1 EKTKGRFRMPS
12 TSAASPAI
20 LYFGN
25 DWFAE
30 NRTSSHHIARW
41 LARRFRVYYIEC
53 PGLRAPKSSG
63 RDLKKIWA
71 KVVRFLRG
79 ARPVAEGLK
88 VGTLL
93 QIPLHRFRLIR
104 RLNQAFM
111 VATLRWLLWREGIKG
126 PISWCLV
133 PHVAPVVGKL
143 GECLLVYYCIDDYAA
158 LPDVNPQAIR
168 AMDEELTRK
177 ADLVFVASDTLLDGK
192 LELNPNTRVS
202 PHGVDVEHFARA
214 QDAGLATPEDVAAL
228 PGPVVG
234 FFGLIERWI
243 DLDLIA
249 YLAERRPQWTFVL
262 IGRVAVADEAVPR
275 RPNIHYLGKRP
286 YDSLPAYGKR
296 FDAAIIPY
304 HLTQQVLH
312 SNPIKLREYLAMGKP
327 VVSVS
332 TPEIDKFADVV
343 EIGRS
348 REEFLVKLDAVLAGP
363 SSAAE
368 VQRRMERVA
377 ATSWDARLEEVLDV
391 VNQKLAAAEPV
402 VALSR

>member
-1 EKTKGRFRMPS
+1 MPS

-71 KVVRFLRG
+71 KLTRFLRG

-88 VGTLL
+88 VRTLL

-111 VATLRWLLWREGIKG
+111 VATLRWLLWREGIKR

-192 LELNPNTRVS
+192 LELNPNTQVS
-202 PHGVDVEHFARA
+202 PHGVAVEHFARA
-214 QDAGLATPEDVAAL
+214 QDAGLAIPEDVAAL

-243 DLDLIA
+243 DLGLIA
-249 YLAERRPQWTFVL
+249 YLAEQRPQWTFVL
-262 IGRVAVADEAVPR
+262 IGRVAVPDEAVPR

-332 TPEIDKFADVV
+332 APEIDKFADVV
-343 EIGRS
+343 EIARS
-348 REEFLVKLDAVLAGP
+348 REEFLARLDAVLARP
-363 SSAAE
+363 SSSEE
-368 VQRRMERVA
+368 VQRRMGRVA
-377 ATSWDARLEEVLDV
+377 ATSWDARLEEVLEV

-402 VALSR
+402 VALSK